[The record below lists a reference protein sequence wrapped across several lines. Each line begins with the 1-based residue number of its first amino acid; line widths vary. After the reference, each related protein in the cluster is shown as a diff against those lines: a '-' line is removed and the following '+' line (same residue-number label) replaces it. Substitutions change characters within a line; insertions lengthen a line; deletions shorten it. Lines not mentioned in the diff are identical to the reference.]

1 MGLTRDDLENLI
13 EVIKV
18 GNIIKISLDGTSK
31 NYRIKSKHI
40 EETPENTLSNIE
52 CKIDYTLEYL
62 DNRCICYELRLNIG
76 SVICPYFILS
86 TTFSTYIFSLDTQ
99 DMDIVRV
106 IDPRT
111 NEILWNNRHVCVET
125 TTNKINDNPIYYR
138 YCDDVVLDT
147 IGFDDDRVMAH
158 IFTPKIK
165 GIYANENNRT
175 LVIKWETDE
184 VTKVTCDEEDTFD
197 LENGLARAIAKYV
210 LGNNYNAGTIFN
222 KYLKSIKLTKKKCP
236 VVELAKEKKTQKKTR
251 LHS

>member
-18 GNIIKISLDGTSK
+18 GNIIKISLDGASK
-31 NYRIKSKHI
+31 YYLIKSKHI
-40 EETPENTLSNIE
+40 GEPQANNLSNLE
-52 CKIDYTLEYL
+52 CKIDYTLECL
-62 DNRCICYELRLNIG
+62 DNRCICYNLRLNIG

-99 DMDIVRV
+99 DIDIAEV
-106 IDPRT
+106 IDPKT
-111 NEILWNNRHVCVET
+111 NDILWTNRQLGEEI
-125 TTNKINDNPIYYR
+125 TTNKINDNPIYYSN
-138 YCDDVVLDT
+138 CKDVVLDT
-147 IGFDDDRVMAH
+147 IGVDDDRVMAH

>member
-1 MGLTRDDLENLI
+1 MWLTINDLENLI
-13 EVIKV
+13 RAIDV
-18 GNIIKISLDGTSK
+18 GNILKISLDGIPR
-31 NYRIKSKHI
+31 NYLIKSECI
-40 EETPENTLSNIE
+40 EATQLSNFNNIE
-52 CKIDYTLEYL
+52 YKLECL
-62 DNRCICYELRLNIG
+62 DNSCICYTLYLNKG
-76 SVICPYFILS
+76 SVTYPSFLLE
-86 TTFSTYIFSLDTQ
+86 TTFSTYIFSLDRQ

-111 NEILWNNRHVCVET
+111 NEILWNNRQVCVET

-138 YCDDVVLDT
+138 YCDDVVFDN
-147 IGFDDDRVMAH
+147 IGFNDDRVMAH
-158 IFTPKIK
+158 ILTPKIK

-175 LVIKWETDE
+175 LVIKWETGE

-222 KYLKSIKLTKKKCP
+222 KYLKSIKLTKNKCP
-236 VVELAKEKKTQKKTR
+236 VVELAKEKKTHKKTR

>member
-13 EVIKV
+13 SVLKV
-18 GNIIKISLDGTSK
+18 CNIIKISLKGVS
-31 NYRIKSKHI
+31 NYYLIKSECI
-40 EETPENTLSNIE
+40 EATQLSTLNNIE
-52 CKIDYTLEYL
+52 YKLECL
-62 DNRCICYELRLNIG
+62 DNSCICYTLYLNKG
-76 SVICPYFILS
+76 SVTYPSFLLE
-86 TTFSTYIFSLDTQ
+86 TTFFTYIFSLDRQ

-111 NEILWNNRHVCVET
+111 DDILWSNKQVGT
-125 TTNKINDNPIYYR
+125 TTNKISDNPIYYSN
-138 YCDDVVLDT
+138 CNDVVLNT
-147 IGFDDDRVMAH
+147 IRFDDDRVNAH

-165 GIYANENNRT
+165 GIYANETNRT

>member
-1 MGLTRDDLENLI
+1 MGLTINDLENLI
-13 EVIKV
+13 RDIDV
-18 GNIIKISLDGTSK
+18 GNIIKISLDGVSK
-31 NYRIKSKHI
+31 NYLIKSKCI
-40 EETPENTLSNIE
+40 KATKLSNFNNIE
-52 CKIDYTLEYL
+52 YKLECL
-62 DNRCICYELRLNIG
+62 DNSCICYTLYLNKG
-76 SVICPYFILS
+76 SVTYPSFLLE
-86 TTFSTYIFSLDTQ
+86 TTFFTYIFSLDRQ

-111 NEILWNNRHVCVET
+111 DDILWSNKQVGT
-125 TTNKINDNPIYYR
+125 TTNKINDNPIYYSN
-138 YCDDVVLDT
+138 CNDVVLNT
-147 IGFDDDRVMAH
+147 IRFDDDRVNAH

-165 GIYANENNRT
+165 GIYANETNRT

-236 VVELAKEKKTQKKTR
+236 VIELAKEKKTQKKTR

>member
-13 EVIKV
+13 SVLKV
-18 GNIIKISLDGTSK
+18 GNIIKISLNGVSK
-31 NYRIKSKHI
+31 NYLIKSECI
-40 EETPENTLSNIE
+40 EATQLSTLNNIE
-52 CKIDYTLEYL
+52 YKLECL
-62 DNRCICYELRLNIG
+62 DNRCICYTLYLNKG
-76 SVICPYFILS
+76 SVTYPSFLLETMFATYSLSIYKQDDFI
-86 TTFSTYIFSLDTQ
+86 IEEIINPDT
-99 DMDIVRV
+99 DD
-106 IDPRT
+106 
-111 NEILWNNRHVCVET
+111 ILWRYKQIDT
-125 TTNKINDNPIYYR
+125 IAYNKINGPITIN
-138 YCDDVVLDT
+138 CDDFV
-147 IGFDDDRVMAH
+147 FDSIAFNDNRVMAH
-158 IFTPKIK
+158 ILTPKIK

-210 LGNNYNAGTIFN
+210 LGNNYNSGTIFN

>member
-1 MGLTRDDLENLI
+1 MGLTRNDLENLI
-13 EVIKV
+13 KVIKV
-18 GNIIKISLDGTSK
+18 GNIIKISINGTSI
-31 NYRIKSKHI
+31 NCLIKSEHR
-40 EETPENTLSNIE
+40 EETPPNTLSNIE
-52 CKIDYTLEYL
+52 YKLYYKLERL
-62 DNRCICYELRLNIG
+62 DIRCICYNLCLNIG
-76 SVICPYFILS
+76 SVIHPYFILE
-86 TTFSTYIFSLDTQ
+86 TTLGAYLFSPDRQ
-99 DMDIVRV
+99 DMDIVEV
-106 IDPRT
+106 IEPETDKV
-111 NEILWNNRHVCVET
+111 LWKSRQIDMISYD
-125 TTNKINDNPIYYR
+125 KINSPIYVK
-138 YCDDVVLDT
+138 CDYV
-147 IGFDDDRVMAH
+147 GFDNIRFNDERVNAH

-165 GIYANENNRT
+165 GIYANETNRT

>member
-13 EVIKV
+13 RVIEV
-18 GNIIKISLDGTSK
+18 GNIIKISIDGISRK
-31 NYRIKSKHI
+31 CLIKSKYI

-52 CKIDYTLEYL
+52 CILGYKLECL
-62 DNRCICYELRLNIG
+62 DNRCICYNLHAYIG
-76 SVICPYFILS
+76 SAICPYFILRN
-86 TTFSTYIFSLDTQ
+86 TFSTYIFSLYEQ
-99 DMDIVRV
+99 DMDIVKV

-111 NEILWNNRHVCVET
+111 DEILWNNRQIDT
-125 TTNKINDNPIYYR
+125 IAYNKINGPITINYDYVTLDNR
-138 YCDDVVLDT
+138 
-147 IGFDDDRVMAH
+147 RVMSH
-158 IFTPKIK
+158 ILTPKIK

-222 KYLKSIKLTKKKCP
+222 KYLKSIKLDKKKCP

>member
-1 MGLTRDDLENLI
+1 MGLTRDDLEKLI
-13 EVIKV
+13 QVIKV
-18 GNIIKISLDGTSK
+18 GNRIQISRGYTSLDLL
-31 NYRIKSKHI
+31 IKSVSGL
-40 EETPENTLSNIE
+40 TSQNNTKYKLS
-52 CKIDYTLEYL
+52 
-62 DNRCICYELRLNIG
+62 
-76 SVICPYFILS
+76 S
-86 TTFSTYIFSLDTQ
+86 TQ
-99 DMDIVRV
+99 DVTLCYDLTVVESLPPRFMLDDGICTYFFQLDSHDIIVRV

-111 NEILWNNRHVCVET
+111 NEILWTNRQLDEEIT
-125 TTNKINDNPIYYR
+125 INGINSSPIYYSN
-138 YCDDVVLDT
+138 CKDVVLNT
-147 IGFDDDRVMAH
+147 IGFDDDRVNAH
-158 IFTPKIK
+158 IFTPKIR

>member
-1 MGLTRDDLENLI
+1 MGLTINDLENLI
-13 EVIKV
+13 RVIDV
-18 GNIIKISLDGTSK
+18 GNIIKISLDGISR
-31 NYRIKSKHI
+31 NYLIKSKCI
-40 EETPENTLSNIE
+40 EATQLSNFNNIE
-52 CKIDYTLEYL
+52 YKLECL
-62 DNRCICYELRLNIG
+62 DNSCICYTLYLNKG
-76 SVICPYFILS
+76 SVTYPSFLLE
-86 TTFSTYIFSLDTQ
+86 TTFFTYIFSLDRQ

-106 IDPRT
+106 IEPRT
-111 NEILWNNRHVCVET
+111 NEILWNNRQLEVET
-125 TTNKINDNPIYYR
+125 TPNKINDNPIYYR
-138 YCDDVVLDT
+138 YCDDVVFDN
-147 IGFDDDRVMAH
+147 IEFDDDRINAH

>member
-1 MGLTRDDLENLI
+1 MGLTIDDLENLI

-18 GNIIKISLDGTSK
+18 GNIIKISLDGISR
-31 NYRIKSKHI
+31 NYLIKSKH
-40 EETPENTLSNIE
+40 TKAAPLSA
-52 CKIDYTLEYL
+52 L
-62 DNRCICYELRLNIG
+62 DNVEYGLECLDNSHKCCTLYLNNG
-76 SVICPYFILS
+76 SVTYPCFLLE
-86 TTFSTYIFSLDTQ
+86 TTFSTCILSLDSQ
-99 DMDIVRV
+99 DMSIVRV
-106 IDPRT
+106 TDPRT
-111 NEILWNNRHVCVET
+111 NEILWTNRQVDT
-125 TTNKINDNPIYYR
+125 TPNKINGNPIYYR
-138 YCDDVVLDT
+138 YCDDAGFGT

-158 IFTPKIK
+158 IFTPNIK

-175 LVIKWETDE
+175 LVIKWETEE

-222 KYLKSIKLTKKKCP
+222 KYLKSIKLTEKKCP

>member
-13 EVIKV
+13 RVIKV
-18 GNIIKISLDGTSK
+18 GNIIKIYLEGVSK
-31 NYRIKSKHI
+31 YYLIKSECI
-40 EETPENTLSNIE
+40 EATQLSNFNNIE
-52 CKIDYTLEYL
+52 YKLECL
-62 DNRCICYELRLNIG
+62 DNSCICYTLYLNKG
-76 SVICPYFILS
+76 SVTYPSFLLETIFC
-86 TTFSTYIFSLDTQ
+86 TYIFSLDRQ
-99 DMDIVRV
+99 DMDIVEV
-106 IDPRT
+106 IEPKTDKV
-111 NEILWNNRHVCVET
+111 LWKSGQIDTISYV
-125 TTNKINDNPIYYR
+125 KINSPNIIK
-138 YCDDVVLDT
+138 CNDVV
-147 IGFDDDRVMAH
+147 FDNIRFDYDRVMTH

>member
-1 MGLTRDDLENLI
+1 MGLTRDDLEKLIQVI
-13 EVIKV
+13 EV
-18 GNIIKISLDGTSK
+18 GNVIKISLNGVSK
-31 NYRIKSKHI
+31 NYLIKSKHMG
-40 EETPENTLSNIE
+40 EPPANNLSNIE
-52 CKIDYTLEYL
+52 CKIDYTLECL
-62 DNRCICYELRLNIG
+62 DNRCICYNLRLNIG
-76 SVICPYFILS
+76 SVICPYLFLS

-99 DMDIVRV
+99 EIDIAEV
-106 IDPRT
+106 IDPKT
-111 NEILWNNRHVCVET
+111 NEILWRYKQIDT
-125 TTNKINDNPIYYR
+125 IAYNKINGSITINY
-138 YCDDVVLDT
+138 DDVR
-147 IGFDDDRVMAH
+147 FDSIAFNDDRVMAH

-184 VTKVTCDEEDTFD
+184 VTKVTCNEEDTFD

>member
-1 MGLTRDDLENLI
+1 MGLTINDLENLI
-13 EVIKV
+13 RVIEV
-18 GNIIKISLDGTSK
+18 GNVIKISLNGISR
-31 NYRIKSKHI
+31 NYLIKSKCI
-40 EETPENTLSNIE
+40 EATNFSTLNNIE
-52 CKIDYTLEYL
+52 YKLEFL
-62 DNRCICYELRLNIG
+62 DNSCICYNLYLNKG
-76 SVICPYFILS
+76 SVTYPSFLLE
-86 TTFSTYIFSLDTQ
+86 TMFSTYIFSLDKQ
-99 DMDIVRV
+99 DDFI
-106 IDPRT
+106 IE
-111 NEILWNNRHVCVET
+111 EIINPDTDKVLWNNRQLEVEPT
-125 TTNKINDNPIYYR
+125 PNKINDNPIYYR
-138 YCDDVVLDT
+138 YCDDVVFDN
-147 IGFDDDRVMAH
+147 IKFDDDRINAH

>member
-1 MGLTRDDLENLI
+1 MGLTINDLENLI
-13 EVIKV
+13 RVIDV
-18 GNIIKISLDGTSK
+18 GNIIKISLNGISK
-31 NYRIKSKHI
+31 KCLIKSKHI
-40 EETPENTLSNIE
+40 EETPENTLSKIE
-52 CKIDYTLEYL
+52 CRLDYKLECL
-62 DNRCICYELRLNIG
+62 DNSCICYTLYLNKG
-76 SVICPYFILS
+76 SVTYPYFFLE
-86 TTFSTYIFSLDTQ
+86 TTFSTYIFSLDDQ
-99 DMDIVRV
+99 DMDIVEV

-111 NEILWNNRHVCVET
+111 DEILWNNRQIDT
-125 TTNKINDNPIYYR
+125 IAYNKINGPITINY
-138 YCDDVVLDT
+138 DDVR
-147 IGFDDDRVMAH
+147 FDSIAFNNDRVMAH
-158 IFTPKIK
+158 ILTPKIK

-222 KYLKSIKLTKKKCP
+222 KYLKSIKLAKKKCP